1 MFSFGG
7 QSNLGKGISA
17 LAGTADEGRQTE
29 GSGYAQDFA
38 QVFEYNQLM
47 Q

>member
-7 QSNLGKGISA
+7 KSNLGTGISA
-17 LAGTADEGRQTE
+17 LAGQADDNRKTE
-29 GSGYAQDFA
+29 GSGYAQDYSA
-38 QVFEYNQLM
+38 VYEYNKLM